1 MANGHSH
8 EAVMRSAHRTG
19 IFHRVLQVIAI
30 AFVVAAAS
38 AAQAQ
43 RTTLDDL
50 VAAVVRIKTL
60 INPDGTSVSNLGRE
74 REGSGIVIDESGL
87 VLTIGYLMVEAHAAE
102 IVTSSGRTLPATV
115 VGYDHETGFGLLRT
129 LEPPKIKPLA
139 FGRSADLKEQDP
151 ALVVSYGGTRA
162 VLPVRVASRREF
174 TGSWE
179 YLVEGAIFTSPPH
192 PAWSG
197 AALISREGKL
207 LGVGSLIVGDA
218 NGENEASPGNMFV
231 PIDLLPPI
239 MGDLLT
245 TGRIAGAG
253 RPWLG
258 LNAQAVRGR
267 LLVGRVAPGSPAEQ
281 AGLKRGDIIAG
292 VNGEKTR
299 TLSELYR
306 KMWALGAAGVKVPL
320 DVLSNS
326 EPRRIDVN
334 SVNRLD
340 TLKLQSTF

>member
-1 MANGHSH
+1 MCSARDAGSWFRN
-8 EAVMRSAHRTG
+8 VM
-19 IFHRVLQVIAI
+19 LIAI
-30 AFVVAAAS
+30 LAIAPLFAVPARA
-38 AAQAQ
+38 
-43 RTTLDDL
+43 TTLDDL
-50 VAAVVRIKTL
+50 VSSVVRIKTF

-74 REGSGIVIDESGL
+74 REGSGIIIDESGL

-102 IVTSSGRTLPATV
+102 IVTSAGRALPAAV

-151 ALVVSYGGTRA
+151 ALVVSFGGAGA
-162 VLPVRVASRREF
+162 VLPVHVVSRREF

-207 LGVGSLIVGDA
+207 VGVGSLIVGDA
-218 NGENEASPGNMFV
+218 NGDNEPSPGNMFV
-231 PIDLLPPI
+231 PIDLLNPI
-239 MGDLLT
+239 LGDLLVK
-245 TGRIAGAG
+245 GRVSGPG

-258 LNAQAVRGR
+258 LNAQAVHGR

-281 AGLKRGDIIAG
+281 AGLRRGDIIAG
-292 VNGEKTR
+292 VNGEKIR

-306 KMWALGAAGVKVPL
+306 KVWALGAAGVTVPL

-326 EPRRIDVN
+326 EPRRFDLH